1 MNACYRLKTIFVRLY
16 YNLTQQF
23 KVYLFVSSLEIQRK
37 RKKEKEK
44 KKTRRGGERKEPKF

>member
-1 MNACYRLKTIFVRLY
+1 MRVIRLKTIFVRLY